1 MEQGLRA
8 LRQLSAGLGNEAAV
22 FKAASLVPADSWEA
36 SPRQAPGRGSPSG
49 SPLARQ
55 GSDSESEDED
65 TKESAVQLSELYTW
79 GRATNYQLGY
89 GVSGNEQQIPK
100 LVQLP
105 IGRQVTSPAQTVKVA
120 ADGFKSDGVGC
131 LHETESH
138 GKEK

>member
-22 FKAASLVPADSWEA
+22 FKAASLVPADSWE
-36 SPRQAPGRGSPSG
+36 SPQGQAPQGRSPSG
-49 SPLARQ
+49 SPLRQ
-55 GSDSESEDED
+55 GSDSESEDDSD
-65 TKESAVQLSELYTW
+65 TKEAVQLSELYTW

-120 ADGFKSDGVGC
+120 ADGLKSDGVGC

-138 GKEK
+138 GQEK